1 MFKTEDPE
9 YDDIPLE
16 KQETLYYL
24 TRSINGIVFVFL
36 LFFLYVLFS
45 IKQKF
50 TFQNLIILQIIITR
64 FIHSSYSLFPIINS
78 ADLESSWMCT
88 AQTIV
93 INLSLFCLTLHVL
106 TILIVSYNS
115 LVRPESLK
123 KNKKCK
129 QISFIIFN
137 WIVSIGFSS
146 IFLFTENRANP
157 VGNCRGN
164 DILGK
169 VVNIGW
175 YVLLFFISN
184 IIIICKLIMKLKLFM
199 HDSSSVIKKYLQKVL
214 LFNINTL

>member
-1 MFKTEDPE
+1 MSESE

-16 KQETLYYL
+16 EQNKLYYI
-24 TRSINGIVFVFL
+24 TRSINGIVVVFL

-50 TFQNLIILQIIITR
+50 TFQNFIIITR
-64 FIHSSYSLFPIINS
+64 FIHSSYALFPIINTKE
-78 ADLESSWMCT
+78 LESSWMCT

-106 TILIVSYNS
+106 TILIISYYS

-123 KNKKCK
+123 NNKKCK
-129 QISFIIFN
+129 QISFITVN
-137 WIVSIGFSS
+137 WIVSIGLSS

-157 VGNCRGN
+157 VGNCRG

-175 YVLLFFISN
+175 YVLLF
-184 IIIICKLIMKLKLFM
+184 LILKYNYM
-199 HDSSSVIKKYLQKVL
+199 QIDNEVKTIYA
-214 LFNINTL
+214 